1 MTIDAELLSIAL
13 LVAFFTLV
21 SAFMWGS
28 LQHRPA
34 QKADTRKPR
43 RRSF

>member
-1 MTIDAELLSIAL
+1 MSIDAEFLSIGM
-13 LVAFFTLV
+13 LVVFFTLV
-21 SAFMWGS
+21 SVFMWGS

-34 QKADTRKPR
+34 QKTDTRKPR